1 MWENRISGRL
11 CQPIRDK
18 LWFWKLCVNQC
29 QVDCRSMPP
38 VGQLRVKFFKKCAR
52 RSASSGNLCEIS
64 LTVLVHAGVGESDW
78 VVDSAAGYRHVSAI
92 TIIVHS
98 VHRRLGCCYQVYFI
112 KDWTGEVSCQPWI
125 WNKCIDINRAEHD
138 HELLKQ
144 NIAEHC
150 VVFVYTVQ
158 RTVSGHCELA
168 LCAEFIV
175 QWLAHW
181 AGYSETRVRFT
192 IFPISTLDYWRWG
205 RVAVWL

>member
-1 MWENRISGRL
+1 MHILTRKEKVRKSNTLLIFGTKCEGKFVPVSPTRNVATEHVQCTAAGGLGWWENRISSRL

-98 VHRRLGCCYQVYFI
+98 VHRRLGCCYQVSI
-112 KDWTGEVSCQPWI
+112 LHQGLDRRS
-125 WNKCIDINRAEHD
+125 
-138 HELLKQ
+138 LM
-144 NIAEHC
+144 
-150 VVFVYTVQ
+150 
-158 RTVSGHCELA
+158 
-168 LCAEFIV
+168 
-175 QWLAHW
+175 
-181 AGYSETRVRFT
+181 
-192 IFPISTLDYWRWG
+192 STMNMK
-205 RVAVWL
+205 